1 MSQLAHFTKFGKS
14 YKPPKFGDFTKEHQA
29 QKHVTNK
36 LLARNMIS
44 KMPICNM
51 VFYVLKHVQKG
62 LHVLNPCLQHVGKD
76 FNDFKHVENMSKGT
90 YVL

>member
-1 MSQLAHFTKFGKS
+1 MKLKSSQSWGQLAHFTKFGKS

-51 VFYVLKHVQKG
+51 VFYVLKHV
-62 LHVLNPCLQHVGKD
+62 KD
-76 FNDFKHVENMSKGT
+76 FHAKKHVWNMSRKN
-90 YVL
+90 YMFWNMQN